1 MPSSPKTPSD
11 SPTYKAEQARD
22 GTWTIYDVPVFGA
35 HVDNRGSEPLVFS
48 RSWLVKALKAAQ
60 TRHSEGYY
68 PPLHIRHHGEEGVEA
83 AGRVRLTRVADH
95 PHGGSPIPTIFADLV
110 GVKQEVYDR
119 IRGGELPY
127 RSVEILDTSRA
138 EIDSLALLDDE
149 VPFFRF
155 PLLRV
160 GKETPLKK
168 TQTPVLAYQ
177 ASGGRAAVLFN
188 FGAPSMIDQGTSVEK
203 AEDAPPAWAQQ
214 LLSSMEAIAKAL
226 GANKQD
232 EEEEEE
238 SEEKAEDE
246 ESEEK
251 EREEKSPPMKKAE
264 PLEVGKAL
272 SASAA
277 GEAKLMALQ
286 ATLGKMQGEMK
297 AMKQTKRLD
306 ERASRLRSCGFSEDY
321 LNKFYSVAK
330 DKGEVAA
337 GVFADTLEQLSPVEP
352 DPRFRGE
359 LRAPGG
365 SSGIDPKEVSKY
377 ATKGPEVLELAR
389 SLHRSYKAT
398 QPEMDLGEYLEINMD
413 AEGYFAATRA
423 AAGRTN

>member
-1 MPSSPKTPSD
+1 M
-11 SPTYKAEQARD
+11 
-22 GTWTIYDVPVFGA
+22 
-35 HVDNRGSEPLVFS
+35 
-48 RSWLVKALKAAQ
+48 
-60 TRHSEGYY
+60 
-68 PPLHIRHHGEEGVEA
+68 
-83 AGRVRLTRVADH
+83 
-95 PHGGSPIPTIFADLV
+95 HGGNPIPTIFADLV

-168 TQTPVLAYQ
+168 TNTPVLAYQ

-188 FGAPSMIDQGTSVEK
+188 FGAPSMIEQSTSVEK

-226 GANKQD
+226 GASKQD
-232 EEEEEE
+232 EDEDEE

-246 ESEEK
+246 EE
-251 EREEKSPPMKKAE
+251 EREEKSPPMKKTE

-272 SASAA
+272 SAE
-277 GEAKLMALQ
+277 GEAKFMALQ
-286 ATLGKMQGEMK
+286 ATLGKMQGELS

-306 ERASRLRSCGFSEDY
+306 ERASRLRARGFSEDY
-321 LNKFYSVAK
+321 LSKFYAVAK

-359 LRAPGG
+359 LRAPG
-365 SSGIDPKEVSKY
+365 SSGIDPKEVARY

-389 SLHRSYKAT
+389 SLHRSFQAT
-398 QPEMDLGEYLEINMD
+398 QPEMELGEYLEINMD
-413 AEGYFAATRA
+413 SEAYFAATRS
-423 AAGRTN
+423 AAGGRN

>member
-1 MPSSPKTPSD
+1 MPEST
-11 SPTYKAEQARD
+11 PTYKAEQARD

-35 HVDNRGSEPLVFS
+35 HVDQRGSEPLIFS
-48 RSWLVKALKAAQ
+48 RAWLLKALKAAQ
-60 TRHSEGYY
+60 TRHQEGYY

-110 GVKQEVYDR
+110 GVKQEVYER

-177 ASGGRAAVLFN
+177 ASHGRAAVLFN
-188 FGAPSMIDQGTSVEK
+188 FGAPSMIDQGTTSVEK

-232 EEEEEE
+232 EDEEEE
-238 SEEKAEDE
+238 SKEKAEDE
-246 ESEEK
+246 EE
-251 EREEKSPPMKKAE
+251 EREEKSPPMKKKE
-264 PLEVGKAL
+264 PLEVGKSL
-272 SASAA
+272 SAE
-277 GEAKLMALQ
+277 GEAKFMALQ
-286 ATLGKMQGEMK
+286 ATLGKMQGELS
-297 AMKQTKRLD
+297 AMKQAKRLD

-352 DPRFRGE
+352 DPHFRGE
-359 LRAPGG
+359 LRATASAGPE
-365 SSGIDPKEVSKY
+365 PKEVAKY
-377 ATKGPEVLELAR
+377 ATNGPEALELAR

-398 QPEMDLGEYLEINMD
+398 RPEMDLAEYIEINMD
-413 AEGYFAATRA
+413 SEAYFAATRS
-423 AAGRTN
+423 AAGGKN

>member
-1 MPSSPKTPSD
+1 MPSSTKTPSA
-11 SPTYKAEQARD
+11 SPTYKAEQAKD

-48 RSWLVKALKAAQ
+48 RSWLMKALKAAQ
-60 TRHSEGYY
+60 TRHQEGYY
-68 PPLHIRHHGEEGVEA
+68 PPLHIRHHVEEGVEA

-177 ASGGRAAVLFN
+177 ASHGRAAVLFN
-188 FGAPSMIDQGTSVEK
+188 FGASMIDQGTTSVEK

-238 SEEKAEDE
+238 ESEEKAED
-246 ESEEK
+246 EEK
-251 EREEKSPPMKKAE
+251 EREEKSPPMSKQE
-264 PLEVGKAL
+264 PLEVGKSLA
-272 SASAA
+272 ASAA

-286 ATLGKMQGEMK
+286 ATLGKMQGELE

-306 ERASRLRSCGFSEDY
+306 ERASSLRSRGFSEDY
-321 LNKFYSVAK
+321 LNKFYAVAK
-330 DKGEVAA
+330 SKGEVAA

-377 ATKGPEVLELAR
+377 ATGGPEVLELAR

-398 QPEMDLGEYLEINMD
+398 KPEMDLGEYLEINMD